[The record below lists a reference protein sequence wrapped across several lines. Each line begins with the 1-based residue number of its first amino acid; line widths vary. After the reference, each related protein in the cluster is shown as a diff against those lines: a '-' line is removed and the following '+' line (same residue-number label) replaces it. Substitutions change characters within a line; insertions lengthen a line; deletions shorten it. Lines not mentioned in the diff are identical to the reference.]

1 MSAQLIICIV
11 IFVLTLVSFILN
23 KIPMWVTSMIS
34 LGALYIT
41 GCLTTSQA
49 LAGFANSNTILMV
62 GMFLIANGF
71 QKTTFVDTLCDKVI
85 KLARGSFTGAY
96 AMYIVLTA
104 LLTSF
109 ISSPVACYTV
119 VVPLIGALCD
129 RMHVSRSKVMFPT
142 MVTVV
147 ATCGALP
154 FATAIQQ
161 AAQDNGFLATYGF
174 TVTMSPM
181 NYFIGKL
188 PVLILVPLWAIFL
201 GPKMCPAEPVVPI
214 TGASSSAQKK
224 ASTLTPFQNK
234 AAIVIFFGS
243 MVFLILSSV
252 LGIESWFIAFVG
264 GLLMVITGALDHR
277 TAMKDIPW
285 DMILLYVGALGLG
298 NALTATGAGDV
309 IGNLFAAAVGGSTN
323 NYVLGALFFI
333 IPFIITQFMLNRAVV
348 AVFTPI
354 CLLTCQALG
363 ANPIGLLVL
372 VQCASLTAFLTP
384 MATPAVPVCMNQG
397 GYDLKTL
404 WKSGWL
410 ITIVLAVVYVFYVMT
425 VYPAF

>member
-1 MSAQLIICIV
+1 MSIQLIICIV

-23 KIPMWVTSMIS
+23 KIPMWVTAMVA
-34 LGALYIT
+34 LAALYVT
-41 GCLTTSQA
+41 GCLNTSQA
-49 LAGFANSNTILMV
+49 LAGFANNNTILMA

-71 QKTTFVDTLCDKVI
+71 QRTTFVEVLCDKVI
-85 KLARGSFTGAY
+85 KLAKGSFTGAY
-96 AMYIVLTA
+96 AMYIVLTV

-129 RMHVSRSKVMFPT
+129 RMNVSRSKVMFPT

-154 FATAIQQ
+154 LATAVQQ
-161 AAQDNGFLATYGF
+161 AAQANGFLATYGF
-174 TVTMSPM
+174 SVTMSPV
-181 NYFIGKL
+181 NYFIGML
-188 PVLILVPLWAIFL
+188 PVLIIVPLWAIFI
-201 GPKMCPAEPVVPI
+201 GPKMCPQEPVTAINVSA
-214 TGASSSAQKK
+214 GARKQSS
-224 ASTLTPFQNK
+224 STLTPFQNT

-243 MVFLILSSV
+243 MALLILSSV
-252 LGIESWFIAFVG
+252 IGVEAWFIAFAG
-264 GLLMVITGALDHR
+264 GILMVVTGALDHR

-285 DMILLYVGALGLG
+285 DMILLYVGSLALG
-298 NALTATGAGDV
+298 NALSATGAGEV

-333 IPFIITQFMLNRAVV
+333 VPFAITQFMLNRAVI

-363 ANPIGLLVL
+363 ANPVGLLVL

-384 MATPAVPVCMNQG
+384 MATPAVAVAMNQG
-397 GYDLKTL
+397 GYDLKSL
-404 WKSGWL
+404 WKSGWV